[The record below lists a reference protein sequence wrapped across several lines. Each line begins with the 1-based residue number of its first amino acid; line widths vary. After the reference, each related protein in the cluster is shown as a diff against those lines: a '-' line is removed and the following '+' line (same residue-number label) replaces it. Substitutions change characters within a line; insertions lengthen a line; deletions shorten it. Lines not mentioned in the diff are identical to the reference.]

1 MFNHDMYMIAFQ
13 WRIRGR
19 LTGWMTP
26 EHEVATTAADVNEIL
41 GEYGDDTTENVR
53 ITYMNL
59 DSGMVY
65 DITEDAC
72 ADFAATFDD
81 MSDSTF
87 PRWLEDYAP
96 DHPITLRRNAERNA
110 ECRADFIAD
119 FIMEA
124 AE

>member
-1 MFNHDMYMIAFQ
+1 MFHHDMYLIAFQ
-13 WRIRGR
+13 WRINGR

-26 EHEVATTAADVNEIL
+26 EHEVATCAEDVNEIL
-41 GEYGDDTTENVR
+41 GEYGDDSTEAVR

-81 MSDSTF
+81 MSDDTF

-96 DHPITLRRNAERNA
+96 DHPITLRRAAARDA
-110 ECRADFIAD
+110 DDRAAYA
-119 FIMEA
+119 MEA